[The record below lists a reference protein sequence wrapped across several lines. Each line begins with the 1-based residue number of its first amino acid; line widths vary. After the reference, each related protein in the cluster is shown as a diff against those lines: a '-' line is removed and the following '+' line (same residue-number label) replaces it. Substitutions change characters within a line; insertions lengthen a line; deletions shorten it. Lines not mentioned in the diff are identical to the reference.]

1 MFLSS
6 LVIIIRTVVKLKIVR
21 RVYLFHK
28 RIEVTEGNHIMREM
42 DFKPLTD
49 KDRQR
54 NEYLDK
60 MNHAPY
66 PTIVLMAMG
75 ICLLFTLSVLL
86 GSF

>member
-1 MFLSS
+1 
-6 LVIIIRTVVKLKIVR
+6 
-21 RVYLFHK
+21 
-28 RIEVTEGNHIMREM
+28 MREM

-66 PTIVLMAMG
+66 ATIVLAAMG

-86 GSF
+86 GAF